1 MSDLRQIPYVG
12 KETEDD
18 LLALGYADIASLKG
32 ADADELYER
41 TKALGR
47 GSDRCILY
55 MYRMICYYANTPE
68 PDVSKLKWWL
78 WKD

>member
-18 LLALGYADIASLKG
+18 LLALGYTDTASLKG

-55 MYRMICYYANTPE
+55 Y
-68 PDVSKLKWWL
+68 VSHDLL
-78 WKD
+78 LREHAGAGR

>member
-12 KETEDD
+12 KKTEDD

-32 ADADELYER
+32 ADADGLYER

-47 GSDRCILY
+47 GSDKCILY
-55 MYRMICYYANTPE
+55 MYRMICYYANTPD
-68 PDVSKLKWWL
+68 PDVGKLKWWL
-78 WKD
+78 YKD